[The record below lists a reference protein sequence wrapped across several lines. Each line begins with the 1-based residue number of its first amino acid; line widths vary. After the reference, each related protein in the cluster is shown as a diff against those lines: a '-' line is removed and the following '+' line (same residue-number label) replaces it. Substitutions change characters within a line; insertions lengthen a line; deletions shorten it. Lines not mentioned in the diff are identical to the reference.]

1 MPIDEPVTIEGE
13 VEEDVELRL
22 DDEPIDN
29 DDGSFAVDFDTP
41 PTGSLAF
48 EAIDEAGN
56 RTAEARGGARRLPGR
71 TPTPC
76 T

>member
-29 DDGSFAVDFDTP
+29 DDGSFAVDFDSP

-56 RTAEARGGARRLPGR
+56 RTLEARGRAGRLPGDVPR
-71 TPTPC
+71 AC

>member
-1 MPIDEPVTIEGE
+1 MPIDEPVTIEGG

-22 DDEPIDN
+22 DDRPIEN

-56 RTAEARGGARRLPGR
+56 RTRKHVVVPVAY
-71 TPTPC
+71 PTPPAAC